1 MVTERAQP
9 RRIDLPDM
17 SADMVESRRFSQS
30 WRGYDQDEV
39 KQFLAEVAR
48 QVRAWKERYE
58 AAEAARRDAEQR
70 AAHPQLDEATLMSAL
85 GDQTAAILRSAHIA
99 ADDIVSKAEANAE
112 QLVNEAQ
119 SKADEIAQRAE
130 SLLAERT
137 SEAETLA
144 AKILEDAR
152 SEAEKLRSEGRRLHE
167 EMVESAREQSEKI
180 LAELARKRRLAT
192 VQIEQLRAGREKLLE
207 AYKAVRRTLDEVTAE
222 LQRAD
227 AQARAASQ
235 AVARQYSAEVGT
247 DQANPTTSAPAGPAG
262 PADDAWLELVEEA
275 TGAPATEEAR
285 AEEARAEEARAEE
298 ARAGLQGP
306 GSTPGDASAQP
317 TSAPVVRAPKVAQV
331 AGERAGLPSVQNAPV
346 VARAAEFESVRIV
359 REPVAHGTAE
369 KAETGPPA
377 ALPTSR
383 PVSDKEVGDPPT
395 AEVSPG
401 APSEE
406 VENLFARIRAA
417 RAEATNKARKAV
429 RQPAGEQPAG
439 EQPAGEQPAGEQPAG
454 EQPAGEQPA
463 GGQPAGEDDVPTP
476 PMGTPVTSTERGLFS
491 ERDEV
496 FGRLESSL
504 ARKLKRALQDEQ
516 NDLLDKLRG
525 AKGPVTAARILPS
538 VEEHPDRFVEVGRP
552 LLEEAARAGL
562 SASTKMF
569 GLPAT
574 TKLNPSNIEDL
585 ADELGR
591 AVAEPLRQR
600 LEEALRS
607 DGEPPEVADAIGA
620 AYREWKTQR
629 IEAAARDQLA
639 AAWARGA
646 YLALPEGTRAVWV
659 VDPNEGPCPDCED
672 NALARAQPKG
682 QPWPTGQLHP
692 PAHPGCRCAL
702 APEDPPEALASASR
716 PSRGRP
722 GKQSAKTGQ
731 L

>member
-369 KAETGPPA
+369 EAETGPPA

-417 RAEATNKARKAV
+417 RAEATNKARKAL
-429 RQPAGEQPAG
+429 R
-439 EQPAGEQPAGEQPAG
+439 QPAG

-629 IEAAARDQLA
+629 IVAAARDQLA

-646 YLALPEGTRAVWV
+646 
-659 VDPNEGPCPDCED
+659 
-672 NALARAQPKG
+672 
-682 QPWPTGQLHP
+682 
-692 PAHPGCRCAL
+692 
-702 APEDPPEALASASR
+702 
-716 PSRGRP
+716 
-722 GKQSAKTGQ
+722 
-731 L
+731 